1 MSAPLFDSH
10 CHLEDERF
18 AGEVEATL
26 SRMTEAG
33 VSRCILAG
41 SDRATSER
49 IKAFEQELVV
59 NSKKKTSS
67 GMRT

>member
-18 AGEVEATL
+18 TGEVEATL

-33 VSRCILAG
+33 VSRCILLAIWM
-41 SDRATSER
+41 S
-49 IKAFEQELVV
+49 
-59 NSKKKTSS
+59 
-67 GMRT
+67 